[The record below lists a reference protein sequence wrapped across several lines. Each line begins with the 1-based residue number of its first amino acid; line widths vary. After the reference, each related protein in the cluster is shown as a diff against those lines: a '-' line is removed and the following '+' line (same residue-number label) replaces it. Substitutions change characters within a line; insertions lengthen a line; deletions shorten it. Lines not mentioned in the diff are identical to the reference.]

1 MQQAPKLSRLSTV
14 NQDVVELLYSNV
26 FNGLAITLLSISAIT
41 FGFDSG
47 SAQYTKQVIWAVM
60 LVLLLIRALD
70 GAYRLIT
77 GRAARNTS
85 RTRSNTQ
92 AARTRY
98 RT

>member
-1 MQQAPKLSRLSTV
+1 M
-14 NQDVVELLYSNV
+14 ELLYSNV

-70 GAYRLIT
+70 GAYWFVKLKHAPYSP
-77 GRAARNTS
+77 RAPF
-85 RTRSNTQ
+85 
-92 AARTRY
+92 Y
-98 RT
+98 RFCAGSLVVTFW

>member
-47 SAQYTKQVIWAVM
+47 SAQYTKQKE
-60 LVLLLIRALD
+60 
-70 GAYRLIT
+70 T
-77 GRAARNTS
+77 
-85 RTRSNTQ
+85 
-92 AARTRY
+92 
-98 RT
+98 